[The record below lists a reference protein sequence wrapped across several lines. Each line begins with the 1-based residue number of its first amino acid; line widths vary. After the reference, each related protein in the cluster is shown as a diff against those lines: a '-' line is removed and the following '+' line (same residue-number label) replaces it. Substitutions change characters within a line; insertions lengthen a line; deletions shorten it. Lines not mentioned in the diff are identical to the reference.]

1 MSLSR
6 LGHRRVV
13 CDQWYGWPGS
23 HRPITLAQQQRLVHR
38 TCTARA
44 GPVLFAAA
52 ACRAL
57 KHQWVRCYVVQP
69 AQGSSGL
76 SSFVSRSVPF
86 MRDRLI
92 ADPRYCFIVLAE
104 VAIDSGCATVAEV
117 PTLPNPTCAAPG
129 RRRAAGGS
137 VT

>member
-1 MSLSR
+1 M
-6 LGHRRVV
+6 
-13 CDQWYGWPGS
+13 
-23 HRPITLAQQQRLVHR
+23 
-38 TCTARA
+38 
-44 GPVLFAAA
+44 
-52 ACRAL
+52 
-57 KHQWVRCYVVQP
+57 QP